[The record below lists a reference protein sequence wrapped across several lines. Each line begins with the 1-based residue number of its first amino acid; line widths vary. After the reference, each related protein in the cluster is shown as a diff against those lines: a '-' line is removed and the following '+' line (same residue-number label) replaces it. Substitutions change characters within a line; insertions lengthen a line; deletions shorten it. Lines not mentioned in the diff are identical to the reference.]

1 MDAHEQVDEKLII
14 GYRPAAEYLTG
25 EGFRTSHST
34 LQKYCSPAI
43 NIGPPI
49 EAFYGRLPA
58 FKPSRMLA
66 WAKSRLRPAAAG
78 RARQV
83 DSLAA

>member
-1 MDAHEQVDEKLII
+1 MDHEQEEKLII

-25 EGFRTSHST
+25 EGFTTSHST

-66 WAKSRLRPAAAG
+66 WAKSRLRPAGVGRGRDAAE
-78 RARQV
+78 
-83 DSLAA
+83 SAAA